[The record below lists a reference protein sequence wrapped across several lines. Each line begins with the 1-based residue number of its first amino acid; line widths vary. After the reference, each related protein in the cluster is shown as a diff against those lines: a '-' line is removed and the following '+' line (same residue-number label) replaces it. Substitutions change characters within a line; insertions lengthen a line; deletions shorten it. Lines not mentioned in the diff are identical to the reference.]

1 MQPVVSRHL
10 ESLCST
16 FLSYLFIPF
25 CSWTSPSLTHW
36 PPRAQ
41 RQRVSLSAPLIM
53 MGKGWCNAPSWGVSS
68 EMSSLLKGKLSWA
81 CLGVLTSDLEG
92 HGFTHYWGKSV
103 LITLVWAFTA
113 QIHKHTVLLQS
124 SEHNACCVLLIFKC
138 LHGFAPTYLINI
150 VSTPDHSDHTTEEYL
165 SVQSVTQ
172 HKSLSNTHTHTLTCS
187 IGTKWHS
194 WFSPTMSVTL

>member
-1 MQPVVSRHL
+1 MERVSVCVCIGERLALGHRLHRQVSRHL

-103 LITLVWAFTA
+103 LITLAWAFTA

-138 LHGFAPTYLINI
+138 LHGLTPTYLINT
-150 VSTPDHSDHTTEEYL
+150 VSTPDHSDHTTEENDRLHQNTY
-165 SVQSVTQ
+165 SVR
-172 HKSLSNTHTHTLTCS
+172 
-187 IGTKWHS
+187 
-194 WFSPTMSVTL
+194 